1 MSVITE
7 NQIMQNMLP
16 QSSATNAV
24 ESVDSSN
31 ELDRDAFLKLLLTQL
46 QNQDPLNP
54 MEGTEFTAQLA
65 QFTSLEQLYNLNDS
79 FATVSSTIQA
89 SNDFQTI
96 SLVGKTIKALGTA
109 MYVREGVPTNGIFQI
124 DEPAASAV
132 INIYDETG
140 QKIRTLDLGALA
152 AGNHNIDWDG
162 RDYNGTLVADGNYD
176 FEILALD
183 AENQAIE
190 ASSRVEGKITGVTFE
205 TGAPVLLMNGLEI
218 SLADIYEITD
228 TAPADDEEEG

>member
-7 NQIMQNMLP
+7 NQIMQNLLP
-16 QSSATNAV
+16 QTGATDAV
-24 ESVDSSN
+24 ERVNSSKGM
-31 ELDRDAFLKLLLTQL
+31 DRDAFLKLLLTQL

-54 MEGTEFTAQLA
+54 MEGTEFTSQLA

-89 SNDFQTI
+89 SNDFQAI

-109 MYVREGVPTNGIFQI
+109 MYVSEGDPTNGIFQI
-124 DEPAASAV
+124 NEPTVSTV
-132 INIYDETG
+132 VNIYDDIG
-140 QKIRTLDLGALA
+140 KKIRVLDLGALP

-162 RDYNGTLVADGNYD
+162 LDANGTQVADGKYD

-190 ASSRVEGKITGVTFE
+190 VSSRVEGKITGVTFE
-205 TGAPVLLMNGLEI
+205 TGAPVLLMNGLAI

>member
-1 MSVITE
+1 MSVVTE

-16 QSSATNAV
+16 QSGATNAM
-24 ESVDSSN
+24 EGVDSPKG
-31 ELDRDAFLKLLLTQL
+31 LDRDAFLKLLLTQL

-54 MEGTEFTAQLA
+54 MEGTQFTAQLA

-96 SLVGKTIKALGTA
+96 SLVGKTIKALSTA
-109 MYVREGVPTNGIFQI
+109 MYVGEGVPTNGIFQI
-124 DEPAASAV
+124 DETAASTV
-132 INIYDETG
+132 ISIYNETG
-140 QKIRTLDLGALA
+140 QKIRTLDLGALP

-162 RDYNGTLVADGNYD
+162 RDGHGTLVADGNYD
-176 FEILALD
+176 FEILALN

-205 TGAPVLLMNGLEI
+205 TGVPVLLMNGLEI

-228 TAPADDEEEG
+228 TAPADEEEEG